1 LRSVE
6 ISYAGLPGP
15 RRDDLAR
22 ENCTATSIVR

>member
-1 LRSVE
+1 VE

-22 ENCTATSIVR
+22 ENCTATWIVL